1 MNKCLLAG
9 VVAALVG
16 TAYAHDHDGDDG
28 FRDHGRRDF
37 GQKVESLAR
46 AQSLNLF
53 GVIAPLNASSSK
65 NLTAAQIEANPAGVI
80 TVAPGLSVRVVSAA
94 ANLGAN
100 ADQIVLYPNS
110 AHPTHLI
117 VCNEAGTTSS
127 RAASRAAIRCGSRP
141 GAQSWSVRRRA
152 AAGDCSRS

>member
-1 MNKCLLAG
+1 MNKCLVAG

-16 TAYAHDHDGDDG
+16 TAYAHDHDADDG
-28 FRDHGRRDF
+28 RDHGRRDF

-46 AQSLNLF
+46 AQSLSLF

-65 NLTAAQIEANPAGVI
+65 NLTAAQIEADPAGVI

-100 ADQIVLYPNS
+100 ADQIVLYPNN

-117 VCNEAGTTSS
+117 VCNE
-127 RAASRAAIRCGSRP
+127 
-141 GAQSWSVRRRA
+141 
-152 AAGDCSRS
+152 